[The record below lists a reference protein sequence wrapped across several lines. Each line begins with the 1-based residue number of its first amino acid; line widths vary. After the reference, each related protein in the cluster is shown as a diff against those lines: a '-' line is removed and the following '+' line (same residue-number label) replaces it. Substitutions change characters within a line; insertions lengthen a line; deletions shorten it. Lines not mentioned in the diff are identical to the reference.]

1 MVQTLSKKPLPQLA
15 GNLNTGFLKIVAIFF
30 MLIDHTA
37 VVFFPKVL
45 ELRLLGRIAFPLFI
59 WCGVV
64 GSELTSNHPKYLLRL
79 FLFAIISQ
87 PFFMLGLS
95 HSWNQL
101 NVFATL
107 FLGQL
112 SLFGIRQKW
121 HYSQI
126 WLPLLCIL
134 ASCLVY
140 MDYGWK
146 GVTLVILMYMARKTR
161 SGLAALMIAFCFF
174 WGEGTTL
181 MNTICGIPVAKL
193 GTLTPY
199 GASLYKAV
207 FRLENFAVLSL
218 PFILYPIGWQS
229 KLPKWFSYAAY
240 PAHLGIL
247 WLLKTYVIH

>member
-1 MVQTLSKKPLPQLA
+1 MEPALSTRRPQLC
-15 GNLNTGFLKIVAIFF
+15 GNLNTGFLKSVAIFF

-64 GSELTSNHPKYLLRL
+64 GCEYTSNHPRYMLRL
-79 FLFAIISQ
+79 FLFTIISQ
-87 PFFMLGLS
+87 PFFMLALS
-95 HSWNQL
+95 HQWYQL

-112 SLFGIRQKW
+112 ALYGIKERKY
-121 HYSQI
+121 YSHI
-126 WLPLLCIL
+126 WLPPLCIL
-134 ASCLVY
+134 TACLVY

-146 GVTLVILMYMARKTR
+146 GVTMVILMYMARKTK

-181 MNTICGIPVAKL
+181 MNTICGIPVSNL
-193 GTLTPY
+193 SSLTPY
-199 GASLYKAV
+199 GASLYKAI

-218 PFILYPIGWQS
+218 PLIILPVGWPS

-240 PAHLGIL
+240 PVHLCIL
-247 WLLKTYVIH
+247 WILKTYIIH